1 MEFSSTKPCP
11 NCTALCIGVNPFESG
26 AFGSLENGSNTLMT
40 SEYPP
45 FTAVCIGMLK
55 LPRVFGSLINGSYSL
70 ITSAWPLSAAK
81 LINLVV
87 YPFTDIGPCICKA
100 C

>member
-1 MEFSSTKPCP
+1 MMTHDDRGRGGVKNCQNGGDVICGCP
-11 NCTALCIGVNPFESG
+11 
-26 AFGSLENGSNTLMT
+26 
-40 SEYPP
+40 
-45 FTAVCIGMLK
+45 LK

-70 ITSAWPLSAAK
+70 ITAAK